1 VAIVVAAKVGRY
13 SRATSRKSE
22 RPSLTP
28 VIHDGLECRSLLI
41 LA

>member
-1 VAIVVAAKVGRY
+1 LINTAIKYAHH
-13 SRATSRKSE
+13 E
-22 RPSLTP
+22 RSGLAP

>member
-1 VAIVVAAKVGRY
+1 VDARLLAVRRRPPAADGRY
-13 SRATSRKSE
+13 
-22 RPSLTP
+22 LTP